1 ESTNYYGA
9 KNMTAFDRSKI
20 NAVYKYLSIGFPEFS
35 IDQAYDKDH
44 MAPTFSVKNNDEIY
58 VLKFIPKFW
67 DRCDAGTL
75 FKRLKTLD
83 VANALRKN
91 PQENI
96 IVNQG
101 VYLSYEP
108 K

>member
-1 ESTNYYGA
+1 
-9 KNMTAFDRSKI
+9 MTAFDRSKI

-44 MAPTFSVKNNDEIY
+44 MAPTFSVKSNDEIY